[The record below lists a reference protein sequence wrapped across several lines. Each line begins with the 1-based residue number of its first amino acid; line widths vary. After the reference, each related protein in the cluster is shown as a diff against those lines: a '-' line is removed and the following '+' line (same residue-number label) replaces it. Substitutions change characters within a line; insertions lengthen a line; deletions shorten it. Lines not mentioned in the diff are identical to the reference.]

1 MNKITLGLSAAALAI
16 AAAAGTGAYAAQE
29 HGGHHGRAMHG
40 MMADPF
46 GDATITRADAQA
58 KATAMFDKMDVNH
71 DGKLDGADRTAR
83 ISEHFDKMDANRDG
97 TLSRQEFIAA
107 HEQAMKDHAGADGDR
122 GPRHEGMGHEGMGPE
137 GMGHKGMGREGMRPN
152 GPMAG
157 MDGNGDRT
165 ITRAEFLA
173 GAMKHFDAADA
184 NHDGKLTKEERRA
197 AHQAHR
203 REMREGMGKM
213 GAMPG
218 MNDDPADGSDHH

>member
-16 AAAAGTGAYAAQE
+16 AAAAGTVAYAAE

-40 MMADPF
+40 MKADPF

-83 ISEHFDKMDANRDG
+83 INEHFDKMDANRDG

-107 HEQAMKDHAGADGDR
+107 HEQAMKDHAGADADR
-122 GPRHEGMGHEGMGPE
+122 GANHEGMGHEGMR
-137 GMGHKGMGREGMRPN
+137 HGMRPN

-157 MDGNGDRT
+157 MDGNGDQA

-173 GAMKHFDAADA
+173 GAMKRFDAADA

-218 MNDDPADGSDHH
+218 MNDGPAGGNDHH

>member
-16 AAAAGTGAYAAQE
+16 AAAAGTVAYAEQA
-29 HGGHHGRAMHG
+29 HGGHHGRAMRG

-58 KATAMFDKMDVNH
+58 KATAMFDKMDANH
-71 DGKLDGADRTAR
+71 DGKLDPADRAAR

-97 TLSRQEFIAA
+97 TLSRQEFITA
-107 HEQAMKDHAGADGDR
+107 HEQAMKDHDGADGRRAPD
-122 GPRHEGMGHEGMGPE
+122 HNGMGHE
-137 GMGHKGMGREGMRPN
+137 GMGHKGMGPN

-157 MDGNGDRT
+157 MDANADRT
-165 ITRAEFLA
+165 ITRAEFIA
-173 GAMKHFDAADA
+173 GAMKHFDTADT

-218 MNDDPADGSDHH
+218 MKDGPAADPAADSDHHH